1 MNSLINW
8 YNNLSRN
15 MQIAIIVAIGM
26 FTPVVSIAFTI
37 LFGGISAAFSLI
49 GFVFSMLN
57 WKGVLFFFIVG
68 MVLAAK
74 AGYTWVMDEDEDANE
89 LEDNTFSW

>member
-26 FTPVVSIAFTI
+26 FTPAVSIAFTI
-37 LFGGISAAFSLI
+37 LFGGISAVFSII
-49 GFVFSMLN
+49 GFAFSMLN
-57 WKGVLFFFIVG
+57 WKGVLFFLVVG
-68 MVLAAK
+68 MVFAAK
-74 AGYTWVMDEDEDANE
+74 LGYEWAMDEEEDYLAE
-89 LEDNTFSW
+89 EEPFIW